1 MVEAKCMNG
10 HTFDVTPDMVDV
22 TKTGTSFKSTCPE
35 CGGPAQLTHKK
46 VIEIMGLKD
55 NAEARALKEQMAK
68 EKKAASE
75 ASGATNA
82 QKNVETSMR
91 PKTINIDDEIGR
103 AHV

>member
-55 NAEARALKEQMAK
+55 NAEARALKEQMA
-68 EKKAASE
+68 EESNRGVKK
-75 ASGATNA
+75 TNA
-82 QKNVETSMR
+82 QKNVETSCDR
-91 PKTINIDDEIGR
+91 NHQHR
-103 AHV
+103 R